1 MITPLFLFQSFF
13 GTIQPP
19 PGVSNYG
26 DLSSGGLITF
36 ISNIIRLIT
45 IIAGIWSLFNLIS
58 AGYTYITS
66 ANDAKGIETAWRSIY
81 MSLIGL
87 LIIVGSFTITAI
99 VSYLIFGDAGYILN
113 PTLIGV

>member
-1 MITPLFLFQSFF
+1 MFSFIVFQFF
-13 GTIQPP
+13 GQVDAP

-99 VSYLIFGDAGYILN
+99 ISYLIFGDAGYILN